1 MIHSRCGLLAA
12 LSLSL
17 LGSGAVLAQP
27 AEPSRSL
34 WEAGLALGG
43 GWVSDSP
50 GADQSLGRGLV
61 VPYLSYRGPMLRIDR
76 EGISGRMVNN
86 RDFELDFT
94 ASAAFNARDSDA
106 RQGMPALDYMFG
118 LGPQLIYKG
127 LRNEWGSP
135 TLRLKVRAL
144 ASTDLHSLQGRG
156 VMVDPELRWRFS
168 SIAVSPFGGGPAAL
182 NLGLQPIW
190 ASRAASQYFYQVE
203 PAQAKAGRPAYAA
216 RAGYLGTEL
225 SLGLSGRQSDSL
237 SWFVSARGMSLH
249 GAANSASPL
258 LRSQTNYSVGA
269 GLIWTPW
276 RSEARAAD

>member
-1 MIHSRCGLLAA
+1 M
-12 LSLSL
+12 
-17 LGSGAVLAQP
+17 
-27 AEPSRSL
+27 
-34 WEAGLALGG
+34 
-43 GWVSDSP
+43 
-50 GADQSLGRGLV
+50 
-61 VPYLSYRGPMLRIDR
+61 PYLSYRGPMLRIDR

-94 ASAAFNARDSDA
+94 ASAAFNARNSDA

-127 LRNEWGSP
+127 LRKEWGSP
-135 TLRLKVRAL
+135 TLRLKARAL

-156 VMVDPELRWRFS
+156 VMFDPELRLRFS
-168 SIAVSPFGGGPAAL
+168 PMAASPFGGGPAAL

-190 ASRAASQYFYQVE
+190 ASRAANQYFYQVE

-216 RAGYLGTEL
+216 RGGYLGTEL
-225 SLGLSGRQSDSL
+225 SLGLSGRQSDNL
-237 SWFVSARGMSLH
+237 SWFVSVRGMSLH

-258 LRSQTNYSVGA
+258 LRSQANYSVGA

-276 RSEARAAD
+276 HSEARAAD

>member
-12 LSLSL
+12 LGLSL

-27 AEPSRSL
+27 AEPGRSL

-43 GWVSDSP
+43 GWVSDYP
-50 GADQSLGRGLV
+50 GADQNHGRGLV

>member
-1 MIHSRCGLLAA
+1 MMYSRCGLLAA
-12 LSLSL
+12 LGLGL

-27 AEPSRSL
+27 AEPNRPL
-34 WEAGLALGG
+34 WEVGLALGG
-43 GWVSDSP
+43 GWVSDYP
-50 GADQSLGRGLV
+50 GANQNHGRGLV
-61 VPYLSYRGPMLRIDR
+61 LPYLSYRGPMLRIDR
-76 EGISGRMVNN
+76 EGISGRMINHS
-86 RDFELDFT
+86 DFELDFT
-94 ASAAFNARDSDA
+94 ASAAFNARNSEA

-135 TLRLKVRAL
+135 TLRLKARAL
-144 ASTDLHSLQGRG
+144 TSTDLHSLQGRG

-168 SIAVSPFGGGPAAL
+168 PLAVNPFGGGPAAL

-190 ASRAASQYFYQVE
+190 ASRTASQYFYQVE

-237 SWFVSARGMSLH
+237 SWFVTARGISLH

-258 LRSQTNYSVGA
+258 LRSQANYSLGA

-276 RSEARAAD
+276 HSEARASE